1 MCGERIYRR
10 NRRDLRKT
18 VETFADIRETQLKYQ
33 YSGIQKAD
41 VRKSVSKFSDE
52 SPSDESP
59 SEELV
64 LRRSTRVK
72 KLPDRYRAG

>member
-1 MCGERIYRR
+1 MSLKFASNLRSVRHLVYRPMP
-10 NRRDLRKT
+10 
-18 VETFADIRETQLKYQ
+18 LKYQ

-41 VRKSVSKFSDE
+41 TRKSVSKF
-52 SPSDESP
+52 SDESP

-72 KLPDRYRAG
+72 KLPDRY